1 MHTTRFLAATAAA
14 ALSLSLSAGLVA
26 CSKPAPLV
34 QLSTPIAAVTDMD
47 ISAGV
52 KTALLR
58 DDLTKSFDVIVF
70 SRKGDVRMSGVM
82 DTQAQVD
89 QALALTRAVQ
99 GVRTVNAEL
108 SVKR

>member
-1 MHTTRFLAATAAA
+1 MHATHLLAATAALSLG
-14 ALSLSLSAGLVA
+14 LSLSLGA
-26 CSKPAPLV
+26 CSKPAPMV
-34 QLSTPIAAVTDMD
+34 QLTPPIAAVTDMD
-47 ISAGV
+47 ISTGV

-58 DDLTKSFDVIVF
+58 DDMTKSFEVIVF
-70 SRKGDVRMSGVM
+70 SRKGNVRMSGVM